1 MYAENI
7 LPQCVLWLFFCSG
20 CFCAS
25 NSSLKLTNINQ
36 ELTACQAFKEHA
48 GAARWAWGYCSHAV
62 APKRKRNDQER
73 TTHGIEYLSFPGNHQ
88 FKARWLGLYHTATP
102 VARELSEAFL
112 FTWAQRH
119 SEEYQGLLNKK
130 KVRRDI
136 RKASN
141 SVHLKK
147 TIYKKNNNCCNEYNI
162 KGVKVD
168 SK

>member
-1 MYAENI
+1 MGMAI
-7 LPQCVLWLFFCSG
+7 VLMQLHPRG
-20 CFCAS
+20 
-25 NSSLKLTNINQ
+25 
-36 ELTACQAFKEHA
+36 
-48 GAARWAWGYCSHAV
+48 
-62 APKRKRNDQER
+62 KRNDKER
-73 TTHGIEYLSFPGNHQ
+73 ITHGTEDLSFPVNHQ
-88 FKARWLGLYHTATP
+88 LKTHWLDLYHTATL

-130 KVRRDI
+130 KARRDI